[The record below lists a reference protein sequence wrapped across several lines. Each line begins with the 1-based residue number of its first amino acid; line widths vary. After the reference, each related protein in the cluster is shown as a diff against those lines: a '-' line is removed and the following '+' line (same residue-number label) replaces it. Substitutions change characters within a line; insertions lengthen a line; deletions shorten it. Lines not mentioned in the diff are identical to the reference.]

1 MKSINFNRY
10 DFNKIECVNC
20 CLKQPQNSQTLAVS
34 QFERSN
40 FSNSIMLGTDFANL
54 VILQKLFL
62 KIQTLNEGRFLSKI
76 Y

>member
-1 MKSINFNRY
+1 MKSLNFNRY
-10 DFNKIECVNC
+10 DFNKIECVTC
-20 CLKQPQNSQTLAVS
+20 CLKQPQHSQTLAVS

-62 KIQTLNEGRFLSKI
+62 KISDFKRGTILV
-76 Y
+76 